1 MATRVG
7 IDLSPASCRV
17 VEIDAAPAWRRH
29 KGETRVRSFAV
40 LPPSGPETRAKLES
54 LRKRHAAVVVWDGP
68 SDHRQVTVTRGSYES
83 MRADAFGALA
93 AAGLQTRGVWADIS
107 PASGRWDR
115 AKRRPVVVALAS
127 GSALASALQP
137 LVDAGICL
145 RSVTTPAMALA
156 SMARLRRPFSVPDAI
171 EVYVAL
177 EEEVTCITLV
187 RGAVLVAARLLAWGY
202 VGHLDA
208 LSQQRERDDITTRLA
223 GAIRES
229 VASIGG
235 SSGDIG
241 QVCICGGLPELRSMT
256 APLME
261 RLDVEVE
268 PLDSLFGINAVLLPE
283 PADEFRERV
292 AELRLAWAA
301 AADWPPPINLLRAR
315 SSHASKTT
323 LSRAAVATGVA
334 AGLVV
339 GWRVEQSQWW
349 RSTAPRSVTRTATNM
364 PSRAREGV
372 PTSAPTRTPAM
383 APSAAANRPPA
394 ATIPT
399 GGNKPPIVSA
409 PPAAITRTPVVTA
422 PPAAMTRP
430 PVAPAPSGAG
440 NRPSLAP
447 PPAVVNK
454 APVVLNN
461 PPVVVPAPRRVSPAQ
476 APAPAP
482 ERPLLIPPPVTPRA
496 EVPAPVPSV
505 PSVRPPAV
513 TPVVPMPAPA
523 RDRVPAH
530 ARPTS
535 PLEVALPFDAVLGT
549 ILYSPDRKL
558 AIVDG
563 RIVGPADE
571 VRGARVVDITPS
583 AVMLRDA
590 QGRLRRLA
598 LSAGSR

>member
-40 LPPSGPETRAKLES
+40 LPPSGPETRSKLES

-68 SDHRQVTVTRGSYES
+68 SDHRQVMVTSGSYES
-83 MRADAFGALA
+83 MRAEAFDALA

-107 PASGRWDR
+107 PAWGRRDR

-145 RSVTTPAMALA
+145 RTVTTPAMALA

-202 VGHLDA
+202 VDHLDA
-208 LSQQRERDDITTRLA
+208 LRRQRERDDITTRL
-223 GAIRES
+223 GDAIREF
-229 VASIGG
+229 VTSIGG

-268 PLDSLFGINAVLLPE
+268 PLDSLFGIDAVLLPE

-301 AADWPPPINLLRAR
+301 AADWPPPINLLRPR
-315 SSHASKTT
+315 NRHTSKTM

-349 RSTAPRSVTRTATNM
+349 RSTAPRPVTRTATNM
-364 PSRAREGV
+364 PPRAREGV
-372 PTSAPTRTPAM
+372 PPPPPTRTPAM
-383 APSAAANRPPA
+383 APSVVNRPPA

-399 GGNKPPIVSA
+399 AGNKPPVVS
-409 PPAAITRTPVVTA
+409 V

-430 PVAPAPSGAG
+430 PAVSASPAAMTKPPVAPAPKEAE
-440 NRPSLAP
+440 NKPPLA

-454 APVVLNN
+454 APVVLNK
-461 PPVVVPAPRRVSPAQ
+461 PRWWS
-476 APAPAP
+476 
-482 ERPLLIPPPVTPRA
+482 
-496 EVPAPVPSV
+496 
-505 PSVRPPAV
+505 
-513 TPVVPMPAPA
+513 
-523 RDRVPAH
+523 H
-530 ARPTS
+530 
-535 PLEVALPFDAVLGT
+535 
-549 ILYSPDRKL
+549 
-558 AIVDG
+558 
-563 RIVGPADE
+563 
-571 VRGARVVDITPS
+571 
-583 AVMLRDA
+583 
-590 QGRLRRLA
+590 RLA
-598 LSAGSR
+598 ACRQSQPRPWNGPC